1 MATLHTTTSISTRSV
16 GDTLPVAD
24 WNNAVGILNGA
35 NPAGA
40 AYLTTTITL
49 SPASTTVIIGF
60 NGGSTAAQL
69 TSGFLVGGM
78 TLVNSGTNNCCLI
91 APVAGYYLVAAQV
104 GGAMSAPGYTTCYI
118 TKNQTA
124 VAGGARTYVAAT
136 GSNGYV
142 GATGL
147 ISCAAGDAIG
157 FEIAGSVNVTS
168 VIAGAGSTYLH
179 AALIS

>member
-40 AYLTTTITL
+40 AYLTTTISSL
-49 SPASTTVIIGF
+49 ASTTIIIGF

-104 GGAMSAPGYTTCYI
+104 GGAMSAAGYTTCYI